1 MQNLKIKP
9 LTKEQILISTDRLT
23 RFKETETKYI
33 RVFSDLIT
41 SNLIEP
47 KIKKTDI
54 ASMDYKYICELAENI
69 INFSLENSDL
79 KLTSDYSIN
88 KKLYDYEN
96 HVFELNEDVKKL
108 LENKINYKA
117 VTEFINEKSPKNLR
131 WLKALD
137 LEDNAANYR
146 KKNGTCFPIEKI
158 ILAEGITEEILL
170 PEFARLCGYDFDKN
184 GVYVISAGGKNQVVK
199 YFYKLVQNCKL
210 PIFILLDKDA
220 VSNYE
225 EIKPKLREID
235 RVHILKSGEFEDILP
250 ESLIERTL
258 AYATKNIS
266 VQSLKI
272 GEYTGAHAKY
282 LEEFFKHRG
291 MHEFKKAEFAELVK
305 INITDASDV
314 SSETSSIID
323 ELRAEN
329 FNKLYAF

>member
-9 LTKEQILISTDRLT
+9 LTKEQILISIDRLT

-41 SNLIEP
+41 TNLIEP
-47 KIKKTDI
+47 KIKKSDI
-54 ASMDYKYICELAENI
+54 ASMDYQYICELAENV
-69 INFSLENSDL
+69 INFSLENSGL
-79 KLTSDYSIN
+79 KLTSDYSVN
-88 KKLYDYEN
+88 QKLYDYEN
-96 HVFELNEDVKKL
+96 SVFKLSDDVKKL
-108 LENKINYKA
+108 FENKINYKA
-117 VTEFINEKSPKNLR
+117 VAEFIDENSPKNLK
-131 WLKALD
+131 WLKALT
-137 LEDNAANYR
+137 LTDNTTDYR
-146 KKNGTCFPIEKI
+146 KKTGICFPIEKI
-158 ILAEGITEEILL
+158 LLAEGITEEILL

-184 GVYVISAGGKNQVVK
+184 GIYLLSAGGKNQVVK

-266 VQSLKI
+266 VQSVKI
-272 GEYTGAHAKY
+272 SDGSKSRVEY
-282 LEEFFKHRG
+282 LEDFFKHRG
-291 MHEFKKAEFAELVK
+291 MHEFKKSEFAELVK
-305 INITDASDV
+305 INIADERDV
-314 SSETSSIID
+314 SDEIALIIN
-323 ELRAEN
+323 ELMSEN
-329 FNKLYAF
+329 FNKSYEF